1 MTPARRELARW
12 AIAECTRPRELS
24 ARVQALAREESVKPP
39 TVWRSMSEVIRAD
52 LDARKE
58 ALRLGGYPP
67 MAPGQVAYMTLMGP
81 AVGQGR
87 PRIMDGRAAG
97 SGLSSEWARF
107 RAEAGWLTARVLVPA
122 VCVDAFALRVEVYRP
137 GARLCKPDPD
147 NVAKLHLDALAD
159 AGCIVDDARCRSL
172 AVEVLAG
179 PEQVQVTLTA
189 CR

>member
-12 AIAECTRPRELS
+12 SMSECTRPRELS
-24 ARVQALAREESVKPP
+24 ARVQALAREERVKPP

-52 LDARKE
+52 LDARRE
-58 ALRLGGYPP
+58 ALRVGGYPP
-67 MAPGQVAYMTLMGP
+67 MAPGQVVSTTIPGP

-87 PRIMDGRAAG
+87 PRIMGGRAAG

-107 RAEAGWLTARVLVPA
+107 RAERAWLTARALVPA
-122 VCVDAFALRVEVYRP
+122 VCADAFRLRVDVYRP
-137 GARLCKPDPD
+137 GARLVKPDPD
-147 NVAKLHLDALAD
+147 NVGKLHLDALAD

-172 AVEVLAG
+172 MVEVVDG

-189 CR
+189 CL